1 MGKRKVK
8 IKDLWETLCDRCKF
22 AMVGT
27 FELLKRPKYLAAFI
41 ISLVVFL
48 FVLSFFKD
56 GDSNWV
62 LLTSGLD
69 FGRKMQVLGRVFVS
83 IFENFTSLYG
93 IIITL
98 MAILQAAIIPLL
110 IYTWKQRAR
119 DQKNKDQAIDGASTG
134 SIGAI
139 LGFIALGCPTCGVGL
154 LTPILAAIAGA
165 SALALAEAVGHIF
178 TIVAFIL
185 LFYTII
191 KLGYITFINLSN
203 EKYKKKE
210 HHAKSN

>member
-27 FELLKRPKYLAAFI
+27 FELLKRPKYLATFI

-134 SIGAI
+134 SIGAV

>member
-8 IKDLWETLCDRCKF
+8 IKDLRETLCDRCKF

-62 LLTSGLD
+62 LFTSGLD

-134 SIGAI
+134 SIGAV

>member
-22 AMVGT
+22 AMAGT
-27 FELLKRPKYLAAFI
+27 FELLKRPKCLAAFI

-134 SIGAI
+134 SIGAV

>member
-1 MGKRKVK
+1 MGKRKIK
-8 IKDLWETLCDRCKF
+8 LKDLWETFIDRCKF

-27 FELLKRPKYLAAFI
+27 FELLKRPKYLAVFI
-41 ISLVVFL
+41 VSLIVFL

-69 FGRKMQVLGRVFVS
+69 FGRKMQVLGRVFVG

-98 MAILQAAIIPLL
+98 MAILQAAI
-110 IYTWKQRAR
+110 TWKQRAR
-119 DQKNKDQAIDGASTG
+119 DQKNKDQALDGASTG
-134 SIGAI
+134 SIGAV
-139 LGFIALGCPTCGVGL
+139 LGFIALGCPSCGVGL
-154 LTPILAAIAGA
+154 LTPILATIAGA
-165 SALALAEAVGHIF
+165 SALALAEVVGHIF

-185 LFYTII
+185 LVYTII
-191 KLGYITFINLSN
+191 KLGYIAFINLSN